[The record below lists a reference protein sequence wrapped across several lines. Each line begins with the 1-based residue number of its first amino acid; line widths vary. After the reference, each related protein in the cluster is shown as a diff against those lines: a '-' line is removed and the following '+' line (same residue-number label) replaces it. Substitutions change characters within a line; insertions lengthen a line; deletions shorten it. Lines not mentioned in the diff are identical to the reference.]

1 MLPRGQPSDGPFQPT
16 RLGRGGGVEEV
27 DPGSALGQLVERMLD
42 ENGCRDSHDRESS
55 HDVVEA
61 PLS

>member
-1 MLPRGQPSDGPFQPT
+1 M
-16 RLGRGGGVEEV
+16 EEV

-55 HDVVEA
+55 HDVVKA

>member
-1 MLPRGQPSDGPFQPT
+1 MEQ
-16 RLGRGGGVEEV
+16 V

-42 ENGCRDSHDRESS
+42 EKGCRDSHDRESS
-55 HDVVEA
+55 HDVVKA